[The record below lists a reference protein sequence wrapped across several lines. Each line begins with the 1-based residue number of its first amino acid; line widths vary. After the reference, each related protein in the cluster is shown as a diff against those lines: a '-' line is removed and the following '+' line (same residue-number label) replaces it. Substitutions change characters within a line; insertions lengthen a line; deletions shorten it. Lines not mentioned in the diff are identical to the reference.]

1 MTSFI
6 CIKKAALISF
16 TVALAGCAEIPVKV
30 GDSSAKT
37 TATGS
42 ASGANS
48 QNANSQLESCGE
60 PLGTMALFEQK
71 YGWYYSMQRYGL
83 QSTVPVLRLLA
94 QQSNCFVVVE
104 RGRAFQN
111 IEQERDLEQS
121 GELRT
126 NSNFGK
132 GQLVSADFTL
142 TPSLTFSEKNTS
154 GLGGLVGGV
163 IGSVGSVVGG
173 SLRFGQASSLLTMID
188 NRSGVQLIAAEGSA
202 KGTSVGGFGG
212 LFGRKLSGAL
222 GAYAKTPESKVIV
235 ASMMDAFNNV
245 VIASRS
251 YVAQEVQGQ
260 GLGTGGKLGVD
271 GASTN
276 TSSNSQAASQSSAQS
291 NAQSSPSGGNQSILR
306 MQQQLNA
313 LGYDAGTADGV
324 MGQKTR
330 DAISAFQTDNNLK
343 STGRLDLPT
352 KSALEQLQ

>member
-1 MTSFI
+1 
-6 CIKKAALISF
+6 
-16 TVALAGCAEIPVKV
+16 
-30 GDSSAKT
+30 
-37 TATGS
+37 
-42 ASGANS
+42 
-48 QNANSQLESCGE
+48 
-60 PLGTMALFEQK
+60 
-71 YGWYYSMQRYGL
+71 MQRFGL

-104 RGRAFQN
+104 RGRAFEN
-111 IEQERDLEQS
+111 IELERDLEQS

-163 IGSVGSVVGG
+163 IGNVGSVVGG
-173 SLRFGQASSLLTMID
+173 SLRFGQASSLLTMVD

-212 LFGRKLSGAL
+212 LFGRRLSGAL

-251 YVAQEVQGQ
+251 YVAQEIQGQ

-276 TSSNSQAASQSSAQS
+276 TSSNAQPSSQTSAQS
-291 NAQSSPSGGNQSILR
+291 NSSGGNQSILR

-313 LGYDAGTADGV
+313 LGYDAGSADGV

-330 DAISAFQTDNNLK
+330 NAISAFQEDNNLK

>member
-1 MTSFI
+1 MKSFM
-6 CIKKAALISF
+6 CIKKAALISLS
-16 TVALAGCAEIPVKV
+16 VALAGCAEIPVKA

-37 TATGS
+37 AATGS
-42 ASGANS
+42 AGGANS
-48 QNANSQLESCGE
+48 QNANSQLESCAE
-60 PLGTMALFEQK
+60 PLGTMALYEQK
-71 YGWYYSMQRYGL
+71 HDWWYSMRRHGL

-111 IEQERDLEQS
+111 IEEERALEQS

-142 TPSLTFSEKNTS
+142 TPTLTFSERNTG

-163 IGSVGSVVGG
+163 VGSVGSIVGG
-173 SLRFGQASSLLTMID
+173 SLSFGQASSLLTLVD
-188 NRSGVQLIAAEGSA
+188 NRSGVQLIASEGSA
-202 KGTSVGGFGG
+202 KGTSIGGFGG
-212 LFGRKLSGAL
+212 LAGRRLAGAL
-222 GAYAKTPESKVIV
+222 GGYAKTPESKVIV
-235 ASMMDAFNNV
+235 AAMMDAFNGV
-245 VIASRS
+245 VVASRS
-251 YVAQEVQGQ
+251 YVAQEIQGQ

-276 TSSNSQAASQSSAQS
+276 SSANTQPSSQSIAQS
-291 NAQSSPSGGNQSILR
+291 NSSGNQSILQ

-330 DAISAFQTDNNLK
+330 NAISAFQEDNNLK
-343 STGRLDLPT
+343 ATGRLDLPT